1 MRNGILLAF
10 GLSGVLLSI
19 LYFWLGWPH
28 RWWEIATLVVIV
40 LGSALILLNVISA
53 LMEAAASELSRTTQE
68 GLEQYF
74 TSALAG
80 GLQITSSP
88 LHTRPLRLHVAATR
102 WAQERG
108 TLQRASSTART
119 DAPAWDDFLPTL
131 RGAASYK
138 ASIPIH
144 LTWAKVFTAQDQ
156 LLIELPVER
165 IPSSNDTVIL
175 EFGTGTFPGP
185 TPRPPLVL
193 GTAAFV
199 AHDDTDEVS
208 IWLTADSVIRAL
220 GPEVE
225 LDE

>member
-10 GLSGVLLSI
+10 GLSGVLLSA

-53 LMEAAASELSRTTQE
+53 LMWAAASELSRTTQE

-88 LHTRPLRLHVAATR
+88 LHTRPSRLHMAATR

-108 TLQRASSTART
+108 RLHRSSSTAGT
-119 DAPAWDDFLPTL
+119 DAPAWDDILRTL

-138 ASIPIH
+138 AAIPI
-144 LTWAKVFTAQDQ
+144 LSTWAKVFDAQGQ

-165 IPSSNDTVIL
+165 IPCSNDTVIL
-175 EFGTGTFPGP
+175 EFGTGIFPDP
-185 TPRPPLVL
+185 IRRPPLVL

-199 AHDDTDEVS
+199 VS
-208 IWLTADSVIRAL
+208 TPIYI
-220 GPEVE
+220 
-225 LDE
+225 